1 MKNIIKKSSA
11 LAVVLM
17 AVMLFAGISCYALD
31 TETTAESAYSE
42 TEVQTVSDTDAVE
55 TQTIEVCEASDS
67 EEKSLGKNLA
77 IGIGSGLIIAFVVCI
92 CIKSSYKNHGKTEPY
107 QYDENAKLNLID
119 SSDVLVN
126 THIEKRKI
134 NKDNNQ

>member
-1 MKNIIKKSSA
+1 MKKSSV
-11 LAVVLM
+11 LAAVLM

-31 TETTAESAYSE
+31 AETTAESAYSV

-55 TQTIEVCEASDS
+55 TQTIEVCEASNS

-77 IGIGSGLIIAFVVCI
+77 IGIGSGLIIALIVCI
-92 CIKSSYKNHGKTEPY
+92 CIKLSYKNHGQTEPY
-107 QYDENAKLNLID
+107 KYDENAKLTLID
-119 SSDVLVN
+119 STDVLVN

-134 NKDNNQ
+134 NKENN